1 MYDSQPVHE
10 LDSRNSI
17 DHRTPSVYE
26 KGAAR
31 YGMPGWVPMSMATP
45 IYSDLRTSIALT
57 LIDDVLL
64 QPKNYKT
71 TIKSVVAQ
79 YKKASEGY
87 KCSGN
92 GDDKLF

>member
-1 MYDSQPVHE
+1 
-10 LDSRNSI
+10 
-17 DHRTPSVYE
+17 
-26 KGAAR
+26 
-31 YGMPGWVPMSMATP
+31 MPGWVPMSMATP

-71 TIKSVVAQ
+71 TIKSIVAQ

-87 KCSGN
+87 KRSGN
-92 GDDKLF
+92 GDGKLF